1 MSNLVQLFN
10 KDLELHVV
18 HNSEDQIDI
27 HFGEVLNNQ
36 VKQFYIEIEKA
47 LKAHCKSGCATII
60 TTQGT
65 KTSLLTVL
73 YFAQAVRCQDKLVI
87 EYL

>member
-27 HFGEVLNNQ
+27 HFGEVPNDQ
-36 VKQFYIEIEKA
+36 VKQFHIEIEKA
-47 LKAHCKSGCATII
+47 LKAHCKKGCATIV
-60 TTQGT
+60 TTQGV

-73 YFAQAVRCQDKLVI
+73 YFAEAVRCENKLVI